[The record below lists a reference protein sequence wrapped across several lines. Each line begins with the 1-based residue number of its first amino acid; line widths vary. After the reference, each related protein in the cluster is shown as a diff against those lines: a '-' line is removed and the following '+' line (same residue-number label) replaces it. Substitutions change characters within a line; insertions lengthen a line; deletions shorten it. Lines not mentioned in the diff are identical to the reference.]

1 MKNVLRFLPAVVL
14 VALVVVEVVGV
25 ELHVGHEL
33 LQLLQLQTSDII
45 NNIFCSLHTYLV
57 LVDGGGPGH
66 EVDAVVDVA
75 QHVLAA
81 VVPDLTMTTLVHS
94 SRIRG

>member
-33 LQLLQLQTSDII
+33 LQLLQLPASG
-45 NNIFCSLHTYLV
+45 NIFLFL
-57 LVDGGGPGH
+57 D
-66 EVDAVVDVA
+66 
-75 QHVLAA
+75 
-81 VVPDLTMTTLVHS
+81 
-94 SRIRG
+94 